1 MTIESALA
9 KAIEGGDHPGLFS
22 ETESYTSPRVVA
34 RNELIRLFTQ
44 DHLKEALRRYR
55 ELRAEQPKVIDE
67 DLTRVLGRYLGNHGS
82 LDAAIAVCKENA
94 QNYPKSARAADSLI

>member
-44 DHLKEALRRYR
+44 DQLKEALRRYVSSG
-55 ELRAEQPKVIDE
+55 LNSLKS
-67 DLTRVLGRYLGNHGS
+67 LTRT
-82 LDAAIAVCKENA
+82 
-94 QNYPKSARAADSLI
+94 

>member
-67 DLTRVLGRYLGNHGS
+67 DLTRVLGAIWETTAGS
-82 LDAAIAVCKENA
+82 M
-94 QNYPKSARAADSLI
+94 PRSRSARRTPKIIL

>member
-67 DLTRVLGRYLGNHGS
+67 DLTRVLGRYLGNHGR
-82 LDAAIAVCKENA
+82 LD
-94 QNYPKSARAADSLI
+94 PRSRSARRTPKIILSQRGLRTH